1 MSKAISRAKELFI
14 ATANGNVA
22 TIKKLTLPDFY
33 KGKYPYSDA
42 RVRELHLSVPCE
54 KRQRMIDQIKNHWK
68 ASTLMNRVG
77 NVITVTL
84 ENQIIGKEIMI
95 RLLDEEENGN
105 WLVFDYEY

>member
-1 MSKAISRAKELFI
+1 
-14 ATANGNVA
+14 
-22 TIKKLTLPDFY
+22 
-33 KGKYPYSDA
+33 
-42 RVRELHLSVPCE
+42 
-54 KRQRMIDQIKNHWK
+54 MIDQIKNHWK